1 MTSHEKSQLLE
12 LRTDVVRPEW
22 IDYNGHMN
30 VAYYVLAFD
39 YATDAFLDH
48 IGLSREFKES
58 VNSTTFA
65 LDMNVSY
72 KREVL
77 EGDPLRFTT
86 QLIDVDEKRLHF
98 FHQMFH
104 ATEGYLSAT
113 NEVLS
118 VHVDLDTRRISP
130 MPDALSQRVGAV
142 WKQHRDLP
150 KPEAV
155 GRTLGIRRK
164 TT

>member
-1 MTSHEKSQLLE
+1 MTDSALLE
-12 LRTDVVRPEW
+12 LRTDTVRPEW

-39 YATDAFLDH
+39 FATDAFLNH
-48 IGLSREFKES
+48 IGLTRDLKES

-72 KREVL
+72 KREVV

-86 QLIDVDEKRLHF
+86 QMIDADQKRLHF

-104 ATEGYLSAT
+104 GEDGYLAAT

-118 VHVDLDTRRISP
+118 VHVNLNTRRVAP
-130 MPDALSQRVGAV
+130 MPDTLWRRVETLRAE
-142 WKQHRDLP
+142 H
-150 KPEAV
+150 
-155 GRTLGIRRK
+155 RTLATPDAIGRNMGIRRNSG
-164 TT
+164 